1 MKGKPV
7 QQVRELRE
15 YSRLCQEIESV
26 YHNISVKMG
35 LSDSSCQ
42 ILYSMVELG
51 DGCLQTEISKWYS
64 SSKQTINSS
73 IKVLERR
80 GILWLEPGK
89 GRDMHLHLTEEG
101 QKLVE
106 KTIYPMIEM
115 ENQVFS
121 SILPE
126 ENREFL
132 RLMRQYAGLMKEYG
146 GELIGKIQHEKQKEG
161 IT

>member
-1 MKGKPV
+1 MNARPV

-15 YSRLCQEIESV
+15 FNRLCQEIDYL
-26 YHNISVKMG
+26 YHNISLKMG
-35 LSDSSCQ
+35 LSDSSSQ

-73 IKVLERR
+73 IKVLEKK
-80 GILWLEPGK
+80 GLLWLEPGK
-89 GRDMHLHLTEEG
+89 GRGMHLHLTEEG
-101 QKLVE
+101 QRLVE

-121 SILPE
+121 SMSPE
-126 ENREFL
+126 EKGEFL
-132 RLMRQYAGLMKEYG
+132 RLMRQYADLMKKQG
-146 GELIGKIQHEKQKEG
+146 AELISRIQGETQGG
-161 IT
+161 IS

>member
-15 YSRLCQEIESV
+15 YNRLCQEIDRI

-35 LSDSSCQ
+35 LSDSSSQ

-73 IKVLERR
+73 IKVLERK

-106 KTIYPMIEM
+106 KSIYPIIEM
-115 ENQVFS
+115 ENQIFS
-121 SILPE
+121 SMTLE

-132 RLMRQYAGLMKEYG
+132 RLMRQYTRLMKKYG
-146 GELIGKIQHEKQKEG
+146 GELINTIQIKKQKEG